1 MITNQIYN
9 EDCLE
14 ALKRVPDNSVDCI
27 ITDPPYFLGMTH
39 NGQKGSFKDLSI
51 CKPFYRDLFQEF
63 NRVKKPGACVYF
75 FTDWRGYAFYYPLF
89 DLYLG
94 ASNMLVWNKQSG
106 PGNHYAFIH
115 ELILFHCG
123 KGVSIGATNIID
135 NIRSF
140 ASGAKLVEGEKVHPT
155 QKPVAL
161 IRKLIEDST
170 KPGDLILDTFGGSG
184 TTAVASIESGR
195 NFVLM
200 EQDEIYYFTAQKR
213 IKDSDWMARQ
223 VYADSLNFFYTQDNV
238 RPQAF
243 ANLYAEKAENW
254 ANTVFLMGNV
264 KEAKNLLKLAAEL
277 RGCYKDQ
284 QTEIPEELLSQKS
297 TVIYTTS
304 RKDLGV
310 PEIDRKELEEFIDAI
325 PEIPVIVRD
334 NIKEDARIK
343 AFDLKKRMLYD
354 IKEFGEDNEGE

>member
-1 MITNQIYN
+1 MDENADRVEELEEELEEAEKRYKAAPETVTKMIRFREKFTFLNSP
-9 EDCLE
+9 DCPDI
-14 ALKRVPDNSVDCI
+14 LKI
-27 ITDPPYFLGMTH
+27 
-39 NGQKGSFKDLSI
+39 
-51 CKPFYRDLFQEF
+51 
-63 NRVKKPGACVYF
+63 
-75 FTDWRGYAFYYPLF
+75 
-89 DLYLG
+89 
-94 ASNMLVWNKQSG
+94 LVS
-106 PGNHYAFIH
+106 
-115 ELILFHCG
+115 
-123 KGVSIGATNIID
+123 D
-135 NIRSF
+135 
-140 ASGAKLVEGEKVHPT
+140 
-155 QKPVAL
+155 
-161 IRKLIEDST
+161 
-170 KPGDLILDTFGGSG
+170 
-184 TTAVASIESGR
+184 
-195 NFVLM
+195 M
-200 EQDEIYYFTAQKR
+200 FTAYGKY
-213 IKDSDWMARQ
+213 KE
-223 VYADSLNFFYTQDNV
+223 
-238 RPQAF
+238 AF

>member
-1 MITNQIYN
+1 
-9 EDCLE
+9 
-14 ALKRVPDNSVDCI
+14 
-27 ITDPPYFLGMTH
+27 
-39 NGQKGSFKDLSI
+39 
-51 CKPFYRDLFQEF
+51 
-63 NRVKKPGACVYF
+63 
-75 FTDWRGYAFYYPLF
+75 
-89 DLYLG
+89 
-94 ASNMLVWNKQSG
+94 
-106 PGNHYAFIH
+106 
-115 ELILFHCG
+115 
-123 KGVSIGATNIID
+123 
-135 NIRSF
+135 
-140 ASGAKLVEGEKVHPT
+140 
-155 QKPVAL
+155 
-161 IRKLIEDST
+161 
-170 KPGDLILDTFGGSG
+170 
-184 TTAVASIESGR
+184 
-195 NFVLM
+195 
-200 EQDEIYYFTAQKR
+200 
-213 IKDSDWMARQ
+213 MARQ

-284 QTEIPEELLSQKS
+284 Q

>member
-1 MITNQIYN
+1 MKKERLLNPN
-9 EDCLE
+9 EK
-14 ALKRVPDNSVDCI
+14 AI
-27 ITDPPYFLGMTH
+27 
-39 NGQKGSFKDLSI
+39 SFTG
-51 CKPFYRDLFQEF
+51 
-63 NRVKKPGACVYF
+63 NRVDFNCAL
-75 FTDWRGYAFYYPLF
+75 AFMIIIPVII
-89 DLYLG
+89 
-94 ASNMLVWNKQSG
+94 A
-106 PGNHYAFIH
+106 
-115 ELILFHCG
+115 
-123 KGVSIGATNIID
+123 KG
-135 NIRSF
+135 
-140 ASGAKLVEGEKVHPT
+140 L
-155 QKPVAL
+155 
-161 IRKLIEDST
+161 
-170 KPGDLILDTFGGSG
+170 
-184 TTAVASIESGR
+184 
-195 NFVLM
+195 
-200 EQDEIYYFTAQKR
+200 
-213 IKDSDWMARQ
+213 
-223 VYADSLNFFYTQDNV
+223 

-284 QTEIPEELLSQKS
+284 QAEIPEELLAQKS